1 MNTLKAIMLALG
13 LMSACMTSSVF
24 AEGADSI
31 PALKTTAASGAQ
43 TAQPST
49 TPTNINLNASIGI
62 PFSIK
67 LREDKNCS
75 MIKPYD
81 QINLLING
89 MDTGLHPLGCDPAT
103 DRLAFAIKKS
113 DVTASPVTNTAWEAI
128 LGYPWDTL
136 KSNFKRELRYTV
148 TQPAESTNAQ
158 ILSSGILTLLIA
170 NLGFG
175 LLGAGLG
182 AALWI
187 TLVYLGC
194 NSGMLRDD
202 GNQGYT
208 LQQRTYSLGRVQM
221 AWWFGIVMS
230 AYIFLWAMTRE
241 IPALGSQ
248 ALLLMGISGV
258 TGLTSVGLNAGMQK
272 QLPVSHGKFFEDL
285 LTDAYGITLHRFQML
300 AMTVILGVMFVIH
313 VVTTLTMPEFDGTL
327 LALMGIAGGTYVG
340 FKIPETQVSKSNPPV
355 AAATTEEHKAGY
367 TPEPESKSDN

>member
-1 MNTLKAIMLALG
+1 MKIVGAVILSAGLIFAGISTDVQSETASLKAA
-13 LMSACMTSSVF
+13 V
-24 AEGADSI
+24 
-31 PALKTTAASGAQ
+31 
-43 TAQPST
+43 
-49 TPTNINLNASIGI
+49 GI
-62 PFSIK
+62 PFSI
-67 LREDKNCS
+67 RINDDKNCS
-75 MIKPYD
+75 TIKPYD
-81 QINLLING
+81 QISLLING
-89 MDTGLHPLGCDPAT
+89 METGLHPLGCDPAT
-103 DRLAFAIKKS
+103 KELAFAIKKG
-113 DVTASPVTNTAWEAI
+113 DITPSPSTNTAWQVI
-128 LGYPWDTL
+128 LGSPWDTV
-136 KSNFKRELRYTV
+136 KSNFQRELRYTV
-148 TQPAESTNAQ
+148 SQPDESPDAQ
-158 ILSSGILTLLIA
+158 TLSSGKLSLLIA

-187 TLVYLGC
+187 TLVYLGY

-208 LQQRTYSLGRVQM
+208 LKQRTYSLGRVQM

-272 QLPVSHGKFFEDL
+272 QLPVSSGKFFEDL

-300 AMTVILGVMFVIH
+300 AMTAILGVMFVIH

-340 FKIPETQVSKSNPPV
+340 FKIPETQVNKSNPAV
-355 AAATTEEHKAGY
+355 ADATAATTEEHKAGY
-367 TPEPESKSDN
+367 TPEPEPKSGN

>member
-1 MNTLKAIMLALG
+1 MNIPRAIALACSLMTACIASIAPAAENDSASGVPATKSMLAV
-13 LMSACMTSSVF
+13 SATV
-24 AEGADSI
+24 GA
-31 PALKTTAASGAQ
+31 TFG
-43 TAQPST
+43 
-49 TPTNINLNASIGI
+49 
-62 PFSIK
+62 IK
-67 LREDKNCS
+67 LKEDKNCG
-75 MIKPYD
+75 MIRALD
-81 QINLLING
+81 QVSLLVNG
-89 MDTGLHPLGCDPAT
+89 MDTGLHPLGCDPAS
-103 DRLAFAIKKS
+103 RELAFAIKKA
-113 DVTASPVTNTAWEAI
+113 DTTATPVTNAAWQAI
-128 LGYPWDTL
+128 LGRPWDTV
-136 KSNFKRELRYTV
+136 KSDFKRDLRYTV
-148 TQPAESTNAQ
+148 TQPAESADAQ

-187 TLVYLGC
+187 ALVYLGR

-202 GNQGYT
+202 GNQGCT

-230 AYIFLWAMTRE
+230 AYIFLWAITRE

-313 VVTTLTMPEFDGTL
+313 VAITLTMPEFDGTS
-327 LALMGIAGGTYVG
+327 LALMGIAGGTYIG
-340 FKIPETQVSKSNPPV
+340 FKVPEKQVGQPGQARVV
-355 AAATTEEHKAGY
+355 AQAANTEEHKAGY
-367 TPEPESKSDN
+367 TPEPEPKSGN